1 MKSKPVHH
9 QEVFVMSGELDFIS
23 YLVKIRIWEIMIF
36 YFNTV
41 FIGNIIR
48 KTIYC
53 DLLFGELDMRCGH

>member
-36 YFNTV
+36 YFN
-41 FIGNIIR
+41 
-48 KTIYC
+48 
-53 DLLFGELDMRCGH
+53 MRFSIQNY